1 MKLKE
6 MVELVQQHHPQMGA
20 QEVIK
25 MINRA
30 QDEYT
35 SRTRILEA
43 NTSITVV
50 EDQRRY
56 SLDVSGN
63 KDAIMEIKSVDLNG
77 EQIKR
82 YVGRPHKR
90 DLV

>member
-6 MVELVQQHHPQMGA
+6 MVELVQQHHPQMRS
-20 QEVIK
+20 QEIIK

-30 QDEYT
+30 QDEYC
-35 SRTRILEA
+35 SRTRILEG
-43 NTSITVV
+43 NTAITVV

-63 KDAIMEIKSVDLNG
+63 TDEIMEIKSVDLNG

-82 YVGRPHKR
+82 YAGRPHKR

>member
-6 MVELVQQHHPQMGA
+6 MVELVQQHHPQMRA
-20 QEVIK
+20 QEIVK

-30 QDEYT
+30 QDEYC
-35 SRTRILEA
+35 SRTRILDG
-43 NTSITVV
+43 NKNITIV
-50 EDQRRY
+50 ENQRRY
-56 SLDVSGN
+56 SLDVDGN
-63 KDAIMEIKSVDLNG
+63 KDEIMEIKSVDLNG
-77 EQIKR
+77 EEIKR